1 MHVNG
6 SRISDSGTT
15 ASVAEPGHNGRTPL
29 NANARA
35 GLGGLGWNVI
45 AAALPL
51 VASFVVSLVLA
62 PWFGER
68 LFGVYFLAMTVATF
82 ALIPA
87 KFGIQIATSRLL
99 SEHEDHPGPWLR
111 SGLIARLALTLPTAG
126 LLFAL
131 APSIA
136 RWLGAPENESAF
148 AWAAAVVVATSV
160 FEFATESLVGL
171 RAFRAQVGTRLAALA
186 LRLGAVF
193 AVRYGGYSVIVF
205 LAAHSFAF
213 LLPGLIALAVLLI
226 RCRGA
231 ATLAGMRRT
240 MEIAAPMALASA
252 SFLVYS
258 HTDRLMLG
266 WMHGP
271 ELVAQFGV
279 ARNVIDAALF
289 PAIALTWSLRPGL
302 VRAHAEGGPGAMRP
316 LLREATRLSLIY
328 MFLAVGLLAPIGDLL
343 LPGLYDAE
351 YSDAGLYFLGLL
363 PVLALRASSIVVFP
377 GLLAMD
383 AQAHYSRLMTMTA
396 LVNLAL
402 NFALI
407 PRFGAWGATAATTVA
422 LAGLTIGGIRQ
433 IRALGGTGFIRDAL
447 RASRDAG
454 AMAVIGSLVL
464 IFARKQGLGWLPLL
478 GIAFLWGAT
487 ASIVLLRRDPPRLGV
502 SGSPDPPD
510 AP

>member
-1 MHVNG
+1 VSG
-6 SRISDSGTT
+6 SKVWDSNTT
-15 ASVAEPGHNGRTPL
+15 ASVVEPGTDGRRPL

-35 GLGGLGWNVI
+35 GLGGLGWNVV

-51 VASFVVSLVLA
+51 IASFVVSLVLA

-68 LFGVYFLAMTVATF
+68 LFGIYFLAMTVATF

-111 SGLIARLALTLPTAG
+111 SGLVARLSLTLPTAG

-131 APSIA
+131 APAIA
-136 RWLGAPENESAF
+136 GWLGAPEFESAF
-148 AWAAAVVVATSV
+148 VWAAAVVVATSV

-171 RAFRAQVGTRLAALA
+171 RAFRAQVATRLVALA

-213 LLPGLIALAVLLI
+213 LLPGLIALFLI
-226 RCRGA
+226 
-231 ATLAGMRRT
+231 
-240 MEIAAPMALASA
+240 
-252 SFLVYS
+252 YS

-289 PAIALTWSLRPGL
+289 PVIALTWSLRPGL
-302 VRAHAEGGPGAMRP
+302 VRAHRAGGPEAMRP
-316 LLREATRLSLIY
+316 LLREATRLALIY
-328 MFLAVGLLAPIGDLL
+328 TFLAVALLAPIGDLL

-363 PVLALRASSIVVFP
+363 PVLALRATSIVVFP

-383 AQAHYSRLMTMTA
+383 AQAHYSRLMTLTA
-396 LVNLAL
+396 LVNLVL
-402 NFALI
+402 NLALI

-433 IRALGGTGFIRDAL
+433 IRALGGTGFVRDSIRSSL
-447 RASRDAG
+447 GAG
-454 AMAVIGSLVL
+454 AIALFGALVL
-464 IFARKQGLGWLPLL
+464 ILVRKQGLGWLPLL

-487 ASIVLLRRDPPRLGV
+487 ASIVLLMRDPPRLG
-502 SGSPDPPD
+502 GGGDTDPPD
-510 AP
+510 GA

>member
-1 MHVNG
+1 VSG
-6 SRISDSGTT
+6 SKVWDSNTT
-15 ASVAEPGHNGRTPL
+15 ASVVEPGTDGRRPL

-35 GLGGLGWNVI
+35 GLGGLGWNVV

-51 VASFVVSLVLA
+51 IASFVVSLVLA

-68 LFGVYFLAMTVATF
+68 LFGIYFLAMTVATF

-111 SGLIARLALTLPTAG
+111 SGLVARLSLTLPTAG

-131 APSIA
+131 APAIA
-136 RWLGAPENESAF
+136 GWLGAPEFESAF
-148 AWAAAVVVATSV
+148 VWAAAVVVATSI

-171 RAFRAQVGTRLAALA
+171 RAFRAQVATRLVALA

-213 LLPGLIALAVLLI
+213 LLPGLIALSVLLV
-226 RCRGA
+226 RHRGA
-231 ATLAGMRRT
+231 ASLAGIRRT

-252 SFLVYS
+252 SFLIYS

-289 PAIALTWSLRPGL
+289 PVIALTWSLRPGL
-302 VRAHAEGGPGAMRP
+302 VRAHRAGGPAAMRP
-316 LLREATRLSLIY
+316 LLREATRLALIY
-328 MFLAVGLLAPIGDLL
+328 TFLAVALLAPIGDLL

-363 PVLALRASSIVVFP
+363 PVLALRATSIVVFP

-383 AQAHYSRLMTMTA
+383 AQAHYSRLMTLTA
-396 LVNLAL
+396 LVNLVL

-433 IRALGGTGFIRDAL
+433 IRALGGTGFVRDSIRSSL
-447 RASRDAG
+447 GAG
-454 AMAVIGSLVL
+454 AIALFGALVL
-464 IFARKQGLGWLPLL
+464 ILVRKQGLGWLPLL

-487 ASIVLLRRDPPRLGV
+487 ASIVLLMRDPPRLG
-502 SGSPDPPD
+502 GGGDTDPPD
-510 AP
+510 GA